1 MKWYGALKKNHV
13 LVSAVCVVA
22 PGQCV
27 LPDETTDNSS
37 IVFSRNFTTTHLP
50 HRTKKRNPIWSLLCL
65 WLLELILRRCL
76 WGKPNYRE
84 ELCCQNLSA
93 KARVGRNQIAL
104 ETCVKPDL
112 RRVRSGDNPQ
122 KSITTSSHLCNS
134 SSSLHNNFSAID
146 FVVLQLGI
154 YIPVGLAFLGD
165 ARWQKMIFY
174 LQ

>member
-1 MKWYGALKKNHV
+1 MESGPQKNHV
-13 LVSAVCVVA
+13 LGSAVCAVA
-22 PGQCV
+22 SGQFA
-27 LPDETTDNSS
+27 LPDERQKS
-37 IVFSRNFTTTHLP
+37 HL
-50 HRTKKRNPIWSLLCL
+50 ISLSVTI
-65 WLLELILRRCL
+65 ELILRRCL

-104 ETCVKPDL
+104 ETCVKPEL
-112 RRVRSGDNPQ
+112 RRVRNGDNPQ

-154 YIPVGLAFLGD
+154 YIPVGLVFLGD
-165 ARWQKMIFY
+165 ARWQKNDFFTIRE
-174 LQ
+174 